1 MHHVLKAIIVWAW
14 WQTRS
19 SLLFPLH
26 VWRCASGRQ
35 CYIYSMT
42 FSGQFSNYK
51 STLLS
56 QVSLMNS
63 IMRSQFQCEPAWM
76 PPETFS
82 ETLGAKCVLFWFRP
96 DCFCSGTSLV
106 LALNPAL
113 FVYSVAFHLLVV
125 FIWTLNTGIKCQP
138 QVSSSLCAAAR
149 WDLWRV
155 CAAVSS
161 VHYII
166 PLSYHSPKG
175 FEFEALQT
183 DVMPRLLF
191 WYSFW
196 IHYLCELKV
205 SPLAKLP
212 KLILIIF
219 STQSKS

>member
-1 MHHVLKAIIVWAW
+1 MSEDVLQGDSATFIRWPSLVNSPTTNQLYCLRCLW
-14 WQTRS
+14 WTPSWEAS
-19 SLLFPLH
+19 SNVNQPG
-26 VWRCASGRQ
+26 C
-35 CYIYSMT
+35 
-42 FSGQFSNYK
+42 
-51 STLLS
+51 
-56 QVSLMNS
+56 
-63 IMRSQFQCEPAWM
+63 

-113 FVYSVAFHLLVV
+113 FVYSVTFHLLVV